1 MKSTS
6 WTRRFEQSCRAW
18 QTKLGLTDWSI
29 TYKVD
34 RMPGAWARVDYEV
47 NDRSA
52 LITANGDMKGTGER
66 APERIA
72 LHEMLHLLFAD
83 MIDTAGKRG
92 ADHVDTGRAEHA
104 LIERLLNAIEGRP

>member
-1 MKSTS
+1 MTPTP
-6 WTRRFEQSCRAW
+6 WTRRFEKSCRAW

-29 TYKVD
+29 IYRVD
-34 RMPGAWARVDYEV
+34 RMPGAWACVTYDVDS
-47 NDRSA
+47 RTA
-52 LITANGDMKGTGER
+52 AITSNPDSKGVGQC

-83 MIDTAGKRG
+83 TIATASARG